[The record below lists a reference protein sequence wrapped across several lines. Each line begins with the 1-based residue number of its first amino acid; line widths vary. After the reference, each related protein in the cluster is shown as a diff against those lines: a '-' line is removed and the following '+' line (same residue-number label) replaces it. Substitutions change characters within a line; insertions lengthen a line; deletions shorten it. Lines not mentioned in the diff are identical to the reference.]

1 MNSIEVESLVG
12 KAIQK
17 KFLAMED
24 ASGSKSLS
32 QMGKKS
38 EGYTLK
44 KGKDGGIEKSVLKQD
59 AVSHAQTNSDQQLTK
74 A

>member
-1 MNSIEVESLVG
+1 
-12 KAIQK
+12 
-17 KFLAMED
+17 MED